1 MSFAPAQPNDNSA
14 STPASREVTP
24 VVQAAH
30 ADIGPDYLREAGK
43 LSSGSSN
50 GNISDSGNSNSGTGT
65 DGTAAENRIN
75 SLLNP
80 GDTSK
85 LYSSVITGTSSESS
99 PEGST
104 DPNDG
109 GKNGEKKLSLSDSAP
124 KNSSEATPEAPLR
137 SEAPSPTERPPAEL
151 SEAPSPAEGRHERLA
166 SPPPADMRLARSA
179 GGG

>member
-14 STPASREVTP
+14 SAPATREVTP

-43 LSSGSSN
+43 LSSGSS
-50 GNISDSGNSNSGTGT
+50 GNISDSGNTNSGTGT

-104 DPNDG
+104 DPDAR
-109 GKNGEKKLSLSDSAP
+109 GKNGEKKYS
-124 KNSSEATPEAPLR
+124 SSESTPKSSSEVTPEAPLR
-137 SEAPSPTERPPAEL
+137 SEAPSPVERPPAER
-151 SEAPSPAEGRHERLA
+151 SEAPAPAEGRHERLA